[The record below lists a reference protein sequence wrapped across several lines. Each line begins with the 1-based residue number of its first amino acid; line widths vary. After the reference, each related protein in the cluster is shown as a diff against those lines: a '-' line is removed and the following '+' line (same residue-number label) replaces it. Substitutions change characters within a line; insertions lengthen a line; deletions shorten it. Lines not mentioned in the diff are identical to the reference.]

1 MPSPIT
7 RLRPLVLVFAIL
19 ALRAPLI
26 AAQGGRSTPP
36 APSPAA
42 AAPDTGLRMK
52 LRSFTVIVRDY
63 DEAKNW
69 YLSKLGFAT
78 IIDREF
84 GAGQRF
90 VLVAPPGQ
98 KEPAIVLEQAKRND
112 PTMPADY
119 SDRIGKEVN
128 IVVATNDLT
137 RLCAVLKQRGVRFRQ
152 EPKKQ
157 AWDGEA
163 IIEDLYGNSIVLVGP
178 IKE

>member
-1 MPSPIT
+1 MSASST
-7 RLRPLVLVFAIL
+7 FHGFTLL
-19 ALRAPLI
+19 ACGVALLAPAASVRAQH
-26 AAQGGRSTPP
+26 AGAVPP
-36 APSPAA
+36 APATAPA
-42 AAPDTGLRMK
+42 DTGLRMK

-63 DEAKNW
+63 DEAKSW
-69 YLSKLGFAT
+69 YVSKLGFAT
-78 IIDREF
+78 LVDRKF

-98 KEPAIVLEQAKRND
+98 REPAIVLEQAQRND

-137 RLCAVLKQRGVRFRQ
+137 RLATVLKERGVRFRQ
-152 EPKKQ
+152 EPRKQ

-178 IKE
+178 IKP